1 MNTAQ
6 MILSIVSG
14 LAVCIPLVVK
24 LIEYVTNN
32 VRAKNYPALIQL
44 VTKYMSEAETL
55 FKTGAE
61 KKDWVMRMVESSA
74 DTVNFDIDM
83 SVVSELIDNLCA
95 MSKQVN
101 AKEV

>member
-1 MNTAQ
+1 MNTMQ
-6 MILSIVSG
+6 VILSIVSG

-32 VRAKNYPALIQL
+32 VRAKNYPALIEL
-44 VTKYMSEAETL
+44 VTKYMAEAETL

-61 KKDWVMRMVESSA
+61 KKDWVLKMVETSA
-74 DTVNFDIDM
+74 DTVNFDIDLN
-83 SVVSELIDNLCA
+83 VVGELIDNLCA

-101 AKEV
+101 V